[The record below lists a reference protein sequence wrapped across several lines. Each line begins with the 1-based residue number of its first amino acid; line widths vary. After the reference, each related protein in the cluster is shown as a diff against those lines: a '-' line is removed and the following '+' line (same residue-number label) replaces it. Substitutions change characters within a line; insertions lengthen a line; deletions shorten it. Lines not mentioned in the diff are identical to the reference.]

1 MFIKDPADLM
11 IFPEYIQKY
20 LNGEYVSEEH
30 PEEVGKE
37 LMGIYS

>member
-20 LNGEYVSEEH
+20 LNGEYVSEDQ
-30 PEEVGKE
+30 
-37 LMGIYS
+37 